1 MSNFDITKE
10 ETEKIFKEMI
20 APQTIGDISPQKLK
34 QAFIL
39 GGQPGSGKSAFAR
52 EILKR
57 DNNIVFINGD
67 DLRAYH
73 PKYYFYLKENDVEA
87 ADMTQ
92 AVCNYWIESLI
103 EECVRQNLNF
113 IIEGTMRKKEVPLK
127 TASMLYNAGYI
138 VNLVVISTPYEL
150 SLLSLD
156 RRYKELKRLGQP
168 ARFTKKESHD
178 EAYQNIESTLTDLIS
193 SKLFKRLFVYKR
205 NFSGFEENIFDIE
218 QKDQALR
225 NFKDGRTRLIEDKE
239 KNIPFVLENDLKI
252 TIK

>member
-1 MSNFDITKE
+1 MNNFDITKE
-10 ETEKIFKEMI
+10 EAGKIFKEMI
-20 APQTIGDISPQKLK
+20 IPQIVGTISPQEIR

-52 EILKR
+52 EILKI
-57 DNNIVFINGD
+57 NKGMVFINGD

-92 AVCNYWIESLI
+92 AVCNFWIESLI
-103 EECVRQNLNF
+103 EECIRQNLNF
-113 IIEGTMRKKEVPLK
+113 IIEGTMRKKEVPMK
-127 TASMLYNAGYI
+127 TASILHNAGYVI
-138 VNLVVISTPYEL
+138 NLVVISTPYEL

-178 EAYQNIESTLTDLIS
+178 EAYQNIENTLADLIS
-193 SKLFKRLFVYKR
+193 SQMFKRFFVYKR
-205 NFSGFEENIFDIE
+205 NLSGFEENIFNAE
-218 QKDQALR
+218 QKEQILQS
-225 NFKDGRTRLIEDKE
+225 FKDGRTRIVEDKE
-239 KNIPFVLENDLKI
+239 KELPFTDNNNLKI
-252 TIK
+252 STK